1 MGSGYEGDV
10 LDTALC
16 DKVCQWL
23 AQVVGFLR
31 VLRFPLSIKLTA
43 TI

>member
-1 MGSGYEGDV
+1 MVVGFLTTVHIQSMPIATKRWGV

-23 AQVVGFLR
+23 GTGGGIL
-31 VLRFPLSIKLTA
+31 
-43 TI
+43 